1 MQAEIAQM
9 LFHRFEMGK
18 IEKEIRG
25 LLLLKERRA
34 LTKKSV

>member
-9 LFHRFEMGK
+9 PFRPSEMGK

-25 LLLLKERRA
+25 LLLLKQRTA